1 MKSSTLLS
9 ILLACG
15 FGLLLT
21 AAPAT
26 AEVINVDTGEIL
38 FYDNFESQ
46 PAGNVSHAAYPDVLN
61 AVPTGSGIIGG
72 GSYYFSQMTGG
83 SPVLTNIQ
91 VTDYV
96 SGTDYPAAPEGDN
109 CLRLSRYDG
118 GSTEVRQLFAA
129 DQAVGTHIHVAEMVY
144 ISYAQ
149 NYIGG
154 LGLFNKAGD
163 ARVLT
168 MTAVVSG
175 NRIQYYDGAFKYV
188 TGLNWTL
195 NKWQKW
201 EIDYVVG
208 SGTCTLSIDGT
219 SVSGDFLFSD
229 SALPGSLSLSGGSTD
244 RTPTYFDEV
253 RTIPEP
259 STLALLACGLVGL
272 LAYAW
277 RKRK

>member
-15 FGLLLT
+15 FGLLLA
-21 AAPAT
+21 AAPAS
-26 AEVINVDTGEIL
+26 AEVINVDTGAIL

-46 PAGNVSHAAYPDVLN
+46 PADKVSHAAYPDVKD
-61 AVPTGSGIIGG
+61 AAPTGSGIIGG

-96 SGTDYPAAPEGDN
+96 SGTAYPAAFEGDN

-118 GSTEVRQLFAA
+118 GTIDVRQIFAA
-129 DQAVGTHIHVAEMVY
+129 DQALGTHIHVAEMVY
-144 ISYAQ
+144 ISEAV

-154 LGLFNKAGD
+154 ISLFNKAGD

-168 MTAVVSG
+168 MTATSSG
-175 NRIQYYDGAFKYV
+175 GIQYYDGGFKTV
-188 TGLNWTL
+188 TGLTWTL

-208 SGTCTLSIDGT
+208 SGTCTFSIDGT
-219 SVSGDFLFSD
+219 SVSGDFLYSD
-229 SALPGSLSLSGGSTD
+229 TNLPGALWFAGGSSS

-259 STLALLACGLVGL
+259 STLALLGCGLMGL

-277 RKRK
+277 KKRR